1 MASNATKTLGRAG
14 IFALSLAIA
23 ATPATLPLS
32 ASAQEQAQTQTQTQT
47 QTGPAS
53 VADLAERLLDAVVN
67 ISTSQNVKN
76 EDRAP
81 IPQVPEGSPFQDF
94 FDEFFKGDGETGR
107 PRTVNSLGSG
117 FVIDPEGFIVTNNH
131 VIEGAD
137 DIEVNF
143 ANGSKLKK
151 LQSMNAD
158 ASQRLKTK
166 KCESR

>member
-14 IFALSLAIA
+14 IMALSLAIA

-32 ASAQEQAQTQTQTQT
+32 ASAQEQTQT

-107 PRTVNSLGSG
+107 PRSVHSLGSG
-117 FVIDPEGFIVTNNH
+117 FVIEPEGFSVTKNN
-131 VIEGAD
+131 VI
-137 DIEVNF
+137 
-143 ANGSKLKK
+143 
-151 LQSMNAD
+151 
-158 ASQRLKTK
+158 
-166 KCESR
+166 